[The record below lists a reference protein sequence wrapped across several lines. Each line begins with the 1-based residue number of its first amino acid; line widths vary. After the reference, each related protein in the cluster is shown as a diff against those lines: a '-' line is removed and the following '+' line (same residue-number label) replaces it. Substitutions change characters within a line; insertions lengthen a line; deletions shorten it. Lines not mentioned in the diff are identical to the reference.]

1 MGTETDASPSSTTF
15 PRQTGQ
21 SPRPTVGSQP
31 APGRAVARVHR
42 VAAAGRVAA
51 TGRVAPARTGDAGP
65 RLRQLMGVCGWAAIL
80 GGVGLVLGI
89 RGLVGVIA
97 DDPPGWYEP
106 STITAGLLWLALT
119 IGSFLTVR
127 RAKAPWVLL
136 SGASVSLAVAMV
148 FTSVAF

>member
-1 MGTETDASPSSTTF
+1 MGTETDAPPSTTL
-15 PRQTGQ
+15 PRQVSQ
-21 SPRPTVGSQP
+21 RRPTVSRQP
-31 APGRAVARVHR
+31 APSRAVARVRR
-42 VAAAGRVAA
+42 VASAGAV
-51 TGRVAPARTGDAGP
+51 DAGP

-80 GGVGLVLGI
+80 GGVGLVLGL